1 MLLGPLA
8 EEPSFVTL
16 LCLKEWSFWY
26 KPKRRTPIIN
36 STQPARKQNS
46 TTKSTGMFLVYS
58 KVKSDI
64 KDEGPIDTSLIVPK
78 MIYIKAPT
86 IHE

>member
-1 MLLGPLA
+1 MMDVA
-8 EEPSFVTL
+8 EVKPDVTGMDM
-16 LCLKEWSFWY
+16 KSTRN
-26 KPKRRTPIIN
+26 PKRRTPIIN
-36 STQPARKQNS
+36 STQPARKQKS

-58 KVKSDI
+58 KVSSDI